1 MTTVEDTR
9 KLSNPYVQSVTDAVA
24 ESTMEKMFEIQRSLL
39 IELLG
44 ELRIIKLHL
53 AILNDEEI
61 NEVK

>member
-1 MTTVEDTR
+1 M
-9 KLSNPYVQSVTDAVA
+9 TDAVA